1 MKEKFK
7 LKVAVI
13 LILTK
18 IENNEEYILLQ
29 KRQNTGILD
38 GFYDCSCCG
47 HLEEGETLK
56 EGIIRESK
64 EELGIDIA
72 ASDLEICSTM
82 HASFKNGGEYL
93 LITFH
98 TNKYKGTPKIMEPN
112 KCSDLKW
119 FKIND
124 LPIDLADT
132 RRISIEN
139 YKNKNYYSEY
149 GFNKEL

>member
-1 MKEKFK
+1 MKERFK

-64 EELGIDIA
+64 EELGINIT
-72 ASDLEICSTM
+72 ASDLEICSTI
-82 HASFKNGGEYL
+82 HTSFKNGGEYL

-98 TNKYKGTPKIMEPN
+98 ANKYKGTPKIMEPN

-132 RRISIEN
+132 RRISIED

-149 GFNKEL
+149 GFNKKL

>member
-1 MKEKFK
+1 MNERFK

-13 LILTK
+13 LILSK

-64 EELGIDIA
+64 EELGIEIEPQ
-72 ASDLEICSTM
+72 DLEFSSLM
-82 HASFKNGGEYL
+82 HATFKDGGEYL
-93 LITFH
+93 LVTFSA
-98 TNKYKGTPKIMEPN
+98 KKFIGTAKIMEPN
-112 KCSDLKW
+112 KCSELKW
-119 FKIND
+119 FNINQ
-124 LPIDLADT
+124 LPEEVADT
-132 RRISIEN
+132 RRIAIES
-139 YKNKNYYSEY
+139 YKNKNYYNEF
-149 GFNKEL
+149 GFKNK